1 MDCGLP
7 SGSFGHWRQALEE
20 GEKLRADCGLPPD
33 SLCHRPPLQGAMI
46 DTG

>member
-20 GEKLRADCGLPPD
+20 GEKLRADCGLP
-33 SLCHRPPLQGAMI
+33 SGSSRHRRGRPRRWHWL
-46 DTG
+46 